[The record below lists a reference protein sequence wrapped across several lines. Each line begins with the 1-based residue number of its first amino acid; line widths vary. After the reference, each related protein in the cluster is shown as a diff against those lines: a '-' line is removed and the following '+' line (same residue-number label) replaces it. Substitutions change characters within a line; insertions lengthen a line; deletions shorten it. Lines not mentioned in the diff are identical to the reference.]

1 MCLYSNIFCST
12 IEKCK
17 SNFIRKKIALKRDFY
32 LFSLNY
38 AAGIAAQSYFW
49 FFLSA
54 GNGRGVVLDLLPAA
68 EARQGRAHP
77 RRPDGP
83 AVQVRRRE
91 RQRQPRRRRRLVRV
105 PRAAGTAAGYG
116 RHNRVQQLQE
126 PVGYVEPEGERA
138 GHRQPHEQQLRRRV
152 PGSAGLTFSSAVG
165 FLPPFNLF
173 SFSFY
178 PTFSFS
184 NSIRLSVVLD
194 VKKTRF
200 AIFAPPSRVRFAAI
214 LDPRRR
220 VRAPS
225 AHRPSSKNKTF
236 NPANPL
242 FWFVFFYRS
251 RLASGP
257 DVGARL
263 YYILFTNFFFLVFTN
278 PFFFAITW

>member
-194 VKKTRF
+194 VKKRDLLSLPLLPACVSPPFSTRDDAF
-200 AIFAPPSRVRFAAI
+200 A
-214 LDPRRR
+214 RRR
-220 VRAPS
+220 HTGRRQKTKRLTPQIHYFDSYFSTGLDWRQAPMSARACIIY
-225 AHRPSSKNKTF
+225 F
-236 NPANPL
+236 L
-242 FWFVFFYRS
+242 
-251 RLASGP
+251 L
-257 DVGARL
+257 
-263 YYILFTNFFFLVFTN
+263 IFFF
-278 PFFFAITW
+278 